1 MTKFL
6 ISLFIVIYIWQLIL
20 TYVICEVENEENW
33 GWLSF
38 RSAQTKK
45 DFLFRLLYR
54 FPFIPVIIY
63 LFIVIKLSLVNL
75 FNYWKNLPDDN

>member
-6 ISLFIVIYIWQLIL
+6 ISLFIVIYIWQLVL

-38 RSAQTKK
+38 KSVQTKK

-54 FPFIPVIIY
+54 FPIIPVFIY
-63 LFIVIKLSLVNL
+63 CFILIAKAFVSL